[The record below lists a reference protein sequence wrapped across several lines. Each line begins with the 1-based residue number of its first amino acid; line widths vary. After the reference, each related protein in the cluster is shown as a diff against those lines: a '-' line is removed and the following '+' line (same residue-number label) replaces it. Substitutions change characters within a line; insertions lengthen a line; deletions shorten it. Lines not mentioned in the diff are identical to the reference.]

1 MSFVYAIAYSG
12 GSFLMVYNPKRQGW
26 EMPGGRMEKGESP
39 EQAVVREF
47 REETGQG
54 FRPRCK
60 EPFRDGH
67 VFAGDLLL
75 EGGQG
80 EMEWRLFRSLPDELA
95 FPEVEY
101 LEQLRWAEACL
112 ETWDQDRSPTLKS

>member
-1 MSFVYAIAYSG
+1 MSFVYAIAFSG
-12 GSFLMVYNPKRQGW
+12 GCFLMVYNPKRQGW
-26 EMPGGRMEKGESP
+26 EMPGGRMEPGESP

-54 FRPRCK
+54 FRPISIA
-60 EPFRDGH
+60 PFRDGQ
-67 VFAGDLLL
+67 VFAGDLLV

-80 EMEWRLFRSLPDELA
+80 EMEWRLFRWLPDELA

-112 ETWDQDRSPTLKS
+112 GTRDQFNSPTLKF